1 MRRQKFLRV
10 VASIVLTLSFISP
23 LLSRN
28 QVLPVA
34 DAFTA
39 RNLMYG
45 SQGYDVYELQNRLHF
60 IGYYHGKIDGVFGW
74 KTYWSVR
81 NFQSQ
86 FGLPVTGFVSLK
98 TKQKLVAASAGWRYS
113 SAAKSGRHGTTRS
126 FTSSTGPIPTASGL
140 SQSDLQL
147 MQHVVYG
154 EARGEPFEGEVA
166 IAAVI
171 LNRLRDPRFPHT
183 VPGIVYQPG
192 AFTAVADGQV
202 NLQPDAQAMRAVADA
217 VNGWDPSHGA
227 VYYFNPATATSAWIW
242 SRPQILKI
250 GKHIFCR

>member
-1 MRRQKFLRV
+1 
-10 VASIVLTLSFISP
+10 
-23 LLSRN
+23 
-28 QVLPVA
+28 
-34 DAFTA
+34 
-39 RNLMYG
+39 
-45 SQGYDVYELQNRLHF
+45 VYELQNRLRF
-60 IGYYHGKIDGVFGW
+60 TGYYYGKVDGVFGW
-74 KTYWSVR
+74 KTYWAVR
-81 NFQSQ
+81 NFQFQ
-86 FGLPVTGFVSLK
+86 FGLPVTGLVNLR
-98 TKQKLVAASAGWRYS
+98 TKQKLVAASAGWRNQP
-113 SAAKSGRHGTTRS
+113 AGQSGGNGS
-126 FTSSTGPIPTASGL
+126 PQSSTTVPAPIPTATGL

-147 MQHVVYG
+147 MEHVVYG

-171 LNRLRDPRFPHT
+171 MNRLRDPRFPHT

-202 NLQPDAQAMRAVADA
+202 NLQPDAQAMRAVTEA
-217 VNGWDPSHGA
+217 VHGWDPTHGA

>member
-1 MRRQKFLRV
+1 MRKKLLQ
-10 VASIVLTLSFISP
+10 VLLGAVLVWP
-23 LLSRN
+23 LLASP
-28 QVLPVA
+28 VLHQQSIPSA
-34 DAFTA
+34 KAFTA

-45 SQGYDVYELQNRLHF
+45 SRGYDVDELQNRLGF
-60 IGYYHGKIDGVFGW
+60 IGYYHGKVDGVFGW
-74 KTYWSVR
+74 KTYWAVR
-81 NFQSQ
+81 NFQYQ
-86 FGLPVTGFVSLK
+86 FGMKVTGLVDLK
-98 TKQKLVAASAGWRYS
+98 TKHKLVAASKGWHYS
-113 SAAKSGRHGTTRS
+113 GSSRGGSA
-126 FTSSTGPIPTASGL
+126 STGGA
-140 SQSDLQL
+140 SDLAASVPADSRLSMSDVRL

-202 NLQPDAQAMRAVADA
+202 NLQPDAKAMRAVTDA
-217 VNGWDPSHGA
+217 LHGWDPSHGA
-227 VYYFNPATATSAWIW
+227 VYYFNPATATSPWIW
-242 SRPQILKI
+242 SRPQIVQI